1 MRRALLLPALALALL
16 PVTGS
21 AAEGEPLRAERLAE
35 GEQILVDGV
44 ADEQAWT
51 RATPVTDFT
60 GYSPTEGFEPAGDT
74 SVRLLTDDTHLYV
87 FFEARFG
94 EETRVRAYLS
104 EREDVNRDDQVA
116 LYLDPFGDGRRAYV
130 FWINALG
137 VQQDMLTT
145 IDGYWNPAW
154 DAIFRTRGRIV
165 DGGYDVEVA
174 IPFRSL
180 RFDPRSEEPW
190 RILLKRKFT
199 ARDEYVS
206 YPTVRGDD
214 GPELL
219 QYAELHG
226 IRPGRSGIGLELL
239 PTVVV
244 RTGQDRDEESDE
256 LTWRKPGFP
265 DTVDPGVGVK
275 WQLTPSLALDA
286 TLNPDFSQIEADPNR
301 IDNNLRYA
309 LWLDER
315 RPFFLEGREL
325 YSGFLLY
332 PRSIVDPIYGV
343 KLSGKQGPVSVALLH
358 ALDEAPA
365 ASVNA
370 DDGTP
375 GFTDDDVD
383 GAFSF
388 VTHAEAR
395 FDIGERSNFEIA
407 WADKELVKD
416 GKHHSDFHA
425 LNVSSRLALDTTSQ
439 VDVSVAYSTTG
450 RVGGDRLH
458 GPSWWAAYTR
468 NQRLYDYGVDFWGN
482 GSGFRNENGF
492 NTRSE
497 LIGVST
503 WGSRRFDF
511 AGPFPW
517 LRVGGSAF
525 NAWTDWQSG
534 KPTPDGSRQNLWLQL
549 RGPAQTTLFIQAN
562 RWDLAYEGQDFDG
575 GWLIASLSNNALE
588 WLQVSG
594 GFAGGNAVRY
604 DDATNTIERSVWANA
619 EVRGFRRL
627 TVNLNTRVNWL
638 GRDGEQLDRLWIYR
652 TRWVLGI
659 TRALSVR
666 LIVQGRHET
675 TLDPARD
682 VIGATSGLDL
692 SALVTLIPSPGT
704 SVHLGFGERWVWD
717 PDAEIRTEQRDLFL
731 KASLLLRL

>member
-1 MRRALLLPALALALL
+1 MRRALVTAALLSALL
-16 PVTGS
+16 PGPGRASEV
-21 AAEGEPLRAERLAE
+21 APVVAVPLLE
-35 GEQILVDGV
+35 GEQIVVDGL
-44 ADEQAWT
+44 ADEEAWS
-51 RATPVTDFT
+51 RARPVTDFT

-74 SVRLLTDDTHLYV
+74 TVRLLTDATHLYV
-87 FFEARFG
+87 FFEARFD
-94 EETRVRAYLS
+94 EPTRVRGYIS

-145 IDGYWNPAW
+145 LDGHWNPAW

-165 DGGYDVEVA
+165 EGGYDVEVA

-180 RFDPRSEEPW
+180 RFDPRSEQPW

-206 YPTVRGDD
+206 HPPIHGDD

-219 QYAELHG
+219 QYAELQG
-226 IRPGRSGIGLELL
+226 VQPGRSGIGLELL

-244 RTGQDRDEESDE
+244 RTGQDRDEETDE
-256 LTWRKPGFP
+256 LKWREPGFP

-332 PRSIVDPIYGV
+332 SRSIVDPIYGI

-365 ASVNA
+365 PTVHESEA
-370 DDGTP
+370 TP
-375 GFTDDDVD
+375 GFTEEDVD
-383 GAFSF
+383 GALSF
-388 VTHAEAR
+388 VTHAETR

-425 LNVSSRLALDTTSQ
+425 LNLSSRMALDANSQ
-439 VDVSVAYSTTG
+439 VDVSVAYSATG
-450 RVGGDRLH
+450 RVGGERLH
-458 GPSWWAAYTR
+458 GPSWWTRYSR
-468 NQRLYDYGVDFWGN
+468 NQRLYDLGVSWWGN

-492 NTRSE
+492 DTRSE
-497 LIGVST
+497 LTGVGV

-511 AGPFPW
+511 TGPFPW
-517 LRVGGSAF
+517 LRVGG
-525 NAWTDWQSG
+525 NAWNAWNDWESG
-534 KPTPDGSRQNLWLQL
+534 KPVPDGSRQYLWLQL
-549 RGPAQTTLFIQAN
+549 RGPKQTTLFVQTS
-562 RWDLAYEGQDFDG
+562 RWDLRYDGQDFDG
-575 GWLIASLSNNALE
+575 GWLIASMNNSALE
-588 WLQVSG
+588 WLQISG

-604 DDATNTIERSVWANA
+604 ADATQTTERSVWASA

-666 LIVQGRHET
+666 VIVQGRHET
-675 TLDPARD
+675 TMDTDRH
-682 VIGATSGLDL
+682 VTGSSSELDL
-692 SALVTLIPSPGT
+692 SALVTLVPSPGT
-704 SVHLGFGERWVWD
+704 SVHLGFGERWAWN
-717 PDAEIRTEQRDLFL
+717 PDADIRTEQRDLFL